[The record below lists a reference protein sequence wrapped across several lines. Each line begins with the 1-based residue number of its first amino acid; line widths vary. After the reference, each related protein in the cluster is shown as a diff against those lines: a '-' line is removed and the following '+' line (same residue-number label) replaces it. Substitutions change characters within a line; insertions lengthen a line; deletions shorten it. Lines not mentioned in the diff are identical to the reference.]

1 MESALNPYSPGS
13 GRRPFELVGRQS
25 EIDAFDLLLAKTRQ
39 RRPDRGIVLHGL
51 RGVGKTVLL
60 NEFRRQAEHAEFMVV
75 FLEGRDAEG
84 GPEAVRAKLARNLL
98 QAGRKLNRRGAG
110 ERLLAALGSIASFS
124 AKLGV
129 TGIDIGV
136 NLNHGRAD
144 SGSIEVDLE
153 ELIEDLCLA
162 LAEKR
167 SGLIFVIDEMQDLD
181 DGLIAA
187 LLSAQHLAGQREWPF
202 YIAGAGLPNLP
213 SVLSEARSYAER
225 IFNYRSIGALSREAA
240 EAALVAP
247 AQRYGASF
255 VPEAKDLLLSAS
267 GAYPYFLQEYG
278 YAAWETAPEKTVT
291 FDDAKIA
298 VEIGRA
304 QLDQGFFPSRWKR
317 ASKAEK
323 DFLRLMAIDGD
334 DGSSTADL
342 ADRAKKKQSS
352 MTMTRASLIDKGI
365 IYAPALGVVAFTV
378 PGMADYVKRLH
389 E

>member
-1 MESALNPYSPGS
+1 
-13 GRRPFELVGRQS
+13 
-25 EIDAFDLLLAKTRQ
+25 
-39 RRPDRGIVLHGL
+39 
-51 RGVGKTVLL
+51 
-60 NEFRRQAEHAEFMVV
+60 
-75 FLEGRDAEG
+75 
-84 GPEAVRAKLARNLL
+84 
-98 QAGRKLNRRGAG
+98 
-110 ERLLAALGSIASFS
+110 
-124 AKLGV
+124 
-129 TGIDIGV
+129 
-136 NLNHGRAD
+136 
-144 SGSIEVDLE
+144 
-153 ELIEDLCLA
+153 
-162 LAEKR
+162 
-167 SGLIFVIDEMQDLD
+167 
-181 DGLIAA
+181 
-187 LLSAQHLAGQREWPF
+187 F

-255 VPEAKDLLLSAS
+255 VPEARDLLLSAS

-291 FDDAKIA
+291 FEDAKIA

-334 DGSSTADL
+334 DGSATAAL
-342 ADRAKKKQSS
+342 AQRAQKKQSS
-352 MTMTRASLIDKGI
+352 MTMTRAALIDKGI